1 MKRFFL
7 IVCSCL
13 FFAGK
18 SAVPSVEVNAFAIK
32 LTEEQKIGMLIDY
45 IKNLKDVVFIR
56 NGDEHTAEEAAEHLR
71 SKRKKAGSKIKT
83 AVEFIVHI
91 ASKSSMSGK
100 PYMIKFKDGRI
111 VTSQEL
117 LVEELK
123 RIEKSNL

>member
-1 MKRFFL
+1 MKRIFL

-13 FFAGK
+13 LFAGK
-18 SAVPSVEVNAFAIK
+18 SAVPVVEVNAFIIK

-45 IKNLKDVVFIR
+45 IKNLKDAVFIR

-71 SKRKKAGSKIKT
+71 SKRKKAGSKVKT

-91 ASKSSMSGK
+91 ASKSSISGK
-100 PYMIKFKDGRI
+100 PYFIKFKDGKI
-111 VTSQEL
+111 IPSKDL